1 MFEFQPFTGNFISI
15 DYYPIL
21 DDGQYDEPIR
31 NLRVKMQDYG
41 SATISETGSRQF
53 IEENMQG
60 RQIRKYDAKIQML
73 PISGVIP
80 KSGDKVVIH
89 EFGDITFIVKDASPG
104 LDSINMMHSL
114 TFGYR
119 KRVPY
124 VLYIG
129 DRR

>member
-73 PISGVIP
+73 PRSGLIP
-80 KSGDKVVIH
+80 KSGDKVTVH
-89 EFGDITFIVKDASPG
+89 ELDDVSFIVKDVG
-104 LDSINMMHSL
+104 NGWDSINMIHSL
-114 TFGYR
+114 TFGSR
-119 KRVPY
+119 KRTPY